1 MADRG
6 LADYGFAGDI
16 DEAAAREAVARA
28 SALLGAIMPLLRER
42 APETLEVAE
51 EVLRLVAALTTAL
64 ASAQPG

>member
-1 MADRG
+1 M
-6 LADYGFAGDI
+6 
-16 DEAAAREAVARA
+16 ARA